1 MVNRK
6 EKQLQEF
13 KELINRDWQLSLDE
27 DEFLDSVLNL
37 LLSRETKKAAE
48 IVNFF
53 YSEEWENLLELIPDR
68 EIEYYA
74 EKELGMITSDEGKT
88 LDDFSERE
96 IVDYLKDEYFDFI
109 DEVEEEE
116 MINHLENKGYYVS
129 DERAISNDYDYVDSC
144 LFEDIV
150 SVFDSLSVFDR
161 QKLRDLVI
169 NNFK

>member
-1 MVNRK
+1 MTNRTNK
-6 EKQLQEF
+6 KLEDF
-13 KELINRDWQLSLDE
+13 KELIDREWQLNLNE
-27 DEFLDSVLNL
+27 DEFLDSVFSL

-48 IVNFF
+48 IINLF
-53 YSEEWENLLELIPDR
+53 YSEEWESLLDMIPDR
-68 EIEYYA
+68 EIEDYA
-74 EKELGMITSDEGKT
+74 EEELGMINSDEGKT

-96 IVDYLKDEYFDFI
+96 FVELLKDEYFDFI

-150 SVFDSLSVFDR
+150 SVFDSLSVLDR

>member
-53 YSEEWENLLELIPDR
+53 YSEEWESLLELIP
-68 EIEYYA
+68 EYPIKNYA
-74 EKELGMITSDEGKT
+74 EFHYDM
-88 LDDFSERE
+88 
-96 IVDYLKDEYFDFI
+96 
-109 DEVEEEE
+109 VEEDDIIEKKLCEFDDEE
-116 MINHLENKGYYVS
+116 LLEEC
-129 DERAISNDYDYVDSC
+129 DERGLSKIESA
-144 LFEDIV
+144 DIV
-150 SVFDSLSVFDR
+150 TEMNLSEMTDLFLSFSP
-161 QKLRDLVI
+161 QKQNDAI
-169 NNFK
+169 NLLKNEI